1 MPLTF
6 DEVSRIVS
14 MLDGS
19 SCDEL
24 VVETGDTKLVIRRR
38 GAGAGAAP
46 TPAALAPA
54 AAAAPATET
63 RAAAPAPRPAAAPPR
78 AAGARTDG
86 MVEVCAPMVGTFYS
100 TPSPTEPPFV
110 AVGGRVEKGQPLCL
124 IEVMKLFT
132 TLYAEQSGRVARV
145 LPANG
150 ELVQHGQPLFLIEP
164 A

>member
-6 DEVSRIVS
+6 DEVSKIVT

-24 VVETGDTKLVIRRR
+24 VVETGDTKLVVRRR

-46 TPAALAPA
+46 AAPPPT
-54 AAAAPATET
+54 AAAPAAEP
-63 RAAAPAPRPAAAPPR
+63 RAAAPAPKPAAAPPPL
-78 AAGARTDG
+78 AAGARADG

-110 AVGGRVEKGQPLCL
+110 EVGGRVEKGQPLCL

-132 TLYAEQSGRVARV
+132 TIYAEQSGRVARV

>member
-1 MPLTF
+1 MTF

-46 TPAALAPA
+46 APTAAAPM
-54 AAAAPATET
+54 AAAPAAES
-63 RAAAPAPRPAAAPPR
+63 RAAAPAARPAAAPPA
-78 AAGARTDG
+78 AAGARSDG
-86 MVEVCAPMVGTFYS
+86 VVEVCAPMVGTFYS

-110 AVGGRVEKGQPLCL
+110 EVGGRVEKGQPLCL

-132 TLYAEQSGRVARV
+132 TLYAEQSGRVTRV

>member
-6 DEVSRIVS
+6 DEVSKIVS

-24 VVETGDTKLVIRRR
+24 VVETGDTKLVVRRR

-46 TPAALAPA
+46 AAPA
-54 AAAAPATET
+54 PVAAAPEP
-63 RAAAPAPRPAAAPPR
+63 RAAAPSAAAPKPAAAPQP
-78 AAGARTDG
+78 AAGARADG

-110 AVGGRVEKGQPLCL
+110 EVGSSVEKGQPLCL

-132 TLYAEQSGRVARV
+132 TIYAEQSGRIARV
-145 LPANG
+145 LPSNG